1 MEDKYLAQSYIDM
14 KKKQSQKK
22 EGSLNP
28 MYNKCHTS
36 ATKKKISDS
45 QKKRWKAIKQAIKEE
60 LGKTDII
67 ARKDLLNQALKTNTI
82 SFRDVQQARNFVT
95 IMTGEDKK
103 LLEDYL
109 RPIVNE
115 IVRCYLEHVQYV
127 IHYEV
132 YAENQSFMLY

>member
-67 ARKDLLNQALKTNTI
+67 ARKDLLNQALNTNTI
-82 SFRDVQQARNFVT
+82 SFRDVQQARTFVT

-115 IVRCYLEHVQYV
+115 IVRCYLEHVKYV

-132 YAENQSFMLY
+132 YAENQLFMLY

>member
-1 MEDKYLAQSYIDM
+1 MEDKYLAQSYVDM

-67 ARKDLLNQALKTNTI
+67 ARKDLLNQALNTNTI

-95 IMTGEDKK
+95 IMTSEDRKV
-103 LLEDYL
+103 LEDYL
-109 RPIVNE
+109 KPIVYE
-115 IVRCYLEHVQYV
+115 IVKCYLEHV
-127 IHYEV
+127 
-132 YAENQSFMLY
+132 